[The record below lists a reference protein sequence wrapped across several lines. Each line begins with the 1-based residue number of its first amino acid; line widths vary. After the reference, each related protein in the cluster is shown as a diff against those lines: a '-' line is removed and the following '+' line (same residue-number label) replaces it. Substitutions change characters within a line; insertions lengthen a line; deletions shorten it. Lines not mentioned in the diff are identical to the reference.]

1 VADYTTPPTFD
12 SGDFL
17 TAAQMNAYVRDN
29 VAWIRDAMSR
39 GPYYAAGG
47 VVAGSSISVDNIMD
61 ITTIPPPAYPYRMTV
76 IATGTVG
83 ANGSAN
89 QVWLRLV
96 DRITENQ
103 LTQSAGMAYS
113 GFAIVDLPD
122 ADDHRSFSIAGY
134 QEFAANDAAGW
145 RLQYLV
151 TASNVTIDC
160 HAVTFITPV
169 PD

>member
-1 VADYTTPPTFD
+1 
-12 SGDFL
+12 
-17 TAAQMNAYVRDN
+17 
-29 VAWIRDAMSR
+29 
-39 GPYYAAGG
+39 
-47 VVAGSSISVDNIMD
+47 
-61 ITTIPPPAYPYRMTV
+61 
-76 IATGTVG
+76 
-83 ANGSAN
+83 
-89 QVWLRLV
+89 
-96 DRITENQ
+96 
-103 LTQSAGMAYS
+103 
-113 GFAIVDLPD
+113 LPD